1 MADQKGQSLDFWREA
16 YDEHGSALFA
26 FLRHRVKNRQDA
38 EDLLQDV
45 FVRVIKA
52 NSELRDPSRVK
63 SYLHGWRIL

>member
-1 MADQKGQSLDFWREA
+1 VADQKGQSLDFWREA